1 MPTLLRE
8 KELKK
13 NLGIEKLMRSYG
25 TVIACII
32 IILVFSILRPDAFFT
47 IKNLINITRQISL
60 LVVIALGATLVMS
73 VDEFDLSVGAVASLG
88 GIISAK
94 LAVFGIN
101 PFLCIVLPVLL
112 CTLIGYL
119 NGMIVTRFRV
129 LSFITT
135 LAMSTVLAGFTFW
148 LSGGAT
154 VFENIPESFKYLGS
168 ASILGIPLLTLIM
181 VLLCLIFRFILN
193 HTPFGRRLYAI
204 GGNVNASLVSGI
216 NVARNKNLAF
226 ALCGALSALTGVM
239 LASRLGSAHPTGGDG
254 YFMNSYAAV
263 FLGRTVVKEGIPN
276 VWGTFVGAAILGILA
291 NGLTIMQVPSYLQD
305 VLTGVIIILAVIAQK
320 VTSGENM

>member
-94 LAVFGIN
+94 LAVAGVN
-101 PFLCIVLPVLL
+101 PVLSIIL
-112 CTLIGYL
+112 PILISFFIGYL
-119 NGMIVTRFRV
+119 NGMIVTSFKV

-154 VFENIPESFKYLGS
+154 VFENIPDSFKYLGS
-168 ASILGIPLLTLIM
+168 ASILGIPLLTAIMLI
-181 VLLCLIFRFILN
+181 LCLLFRFILN

-216 NVARNKNLAF
+216 DVVHNKNLAF

>member
-94 LAVFGIN
+94 LAVAGVN
-101 PFLCIVLPVLL
+101 PVLSIIL
-112 CTLIGYL
+112 PILISFFIGYL
-119 NGMIVTRFRV
+119 NGMIVTSFKV

-154 VFENIPESFKYLGS
+154 VFENIPDSFKYLGS
-168 ASILGIPLLTLIM
+168 ASILGIPLLTAIM
-181 VLLCLIFRFILN
+181 LLLCLLFRFILN

-216 NVARNKNLAF
+216 DVVHNKNLAF

>member
-1 MPTLLRE
+1 M
-8 KELKK
+8 KK

-94 LAVFGIN
+94 LAVAGVN
-101 PFLCIVLPVLL
+101 PVLSIVLPILISF
-112 CTLIGYL
+112 LIGYL
-119 NGMIVTRFRV
+119 NGMIVTSFKV

-154 VFENIPESFKYLGS
+154 VFENIPDSFKYLGS
-168 ASILGIPLLTLIM
+168 ASILGIPLLTAIM
-181 VLLCLIFRFILN
+181 LLLCLIFRFILN

-216 NVARNKNLAF
+216 DVVHNKNLAF

-320 VTSGENM
+320 VTSGEDM

>member
-1 MPTLLRE
+1 M
-8 KELKK
+8 KK

-94 LAVFGIN
+94 LAVAGVN
-101 PFLCIVLPVLL
+101 PVLSIVLPILISFF
-112 CTLIGYL
+112 IGYL
-119 NGMIVTRFRV
+119 NGMIVTSFKV

-154 VFENIPESFKYLGS
+154 VFENIPDSFKYLGS
-168 ASILGIPLLTLIM
+168 ASILGIPLLTAIMLI
-181 VLLCLIFRFILN
+181 LCLIFRFILN

-216 NVARNKNLAF
+216 DVVHNKNLAF

>member
-1 MPTLLRE
+1 
-8 KELKK
+8 LKK

-101 PFLCIVLPVLL
+101 PFLCVVLPVLL

-168 ASILGIPLLTLIM
+168 ASLLGIPLLTLIM

-216 NVARNKNLAF
+216 DVVHNKNLAF